1 MKFSLNL
8 FNIVSE
14 MGNEYDDELEDYGDD
29 VVWEVM
35 RMLLS
40 GEIKLEIDDD
50 GYLVIDVPDVI
61 IIRRRW

>member
-1 MKFSLNL
+1 MKFSLSL
-8 FNIVSE
+8 DFVLRH

>member
-1 MKFSLNL
+1 MRFSLSL
-8 FNIVSE
+8 DFVLRH

-50 GYLVIDVPDVI
+50 GYLVIDVPDEVI
-61 IIRRRW
+61 LEYF